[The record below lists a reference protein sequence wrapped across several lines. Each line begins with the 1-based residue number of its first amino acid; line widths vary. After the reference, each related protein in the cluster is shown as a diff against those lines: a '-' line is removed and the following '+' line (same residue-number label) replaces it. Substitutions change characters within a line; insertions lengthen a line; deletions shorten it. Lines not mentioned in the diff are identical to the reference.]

1 MTNPVTTLTLPPP
14 ALPSPTSMTHVFSA
28 PPKQFPNNF
37 ATVLEYQGVGPAD
50 LSKPLTAMV
59 YLVDTVLYF
68 S

>member
-1 MTNPVTTLTLPPP
+1 
-14 ALPSPTSMTHVFSA
+14 MTHVFSA